1 MKRSSDSFLLLVL
14 FVFSSALAAAPET
27 HKILFIRAGKLIVD
41 AEKPPI
47 DGAEIIV
54 TDGKITAVGKNLEV
68 PAGAEQLDYSHYTVL
83 PGLVDAHTHLWTG
96 AAHRISFRPA
106 RRSARFE
113 GGELR
118 AQFRRRSHA
127 HPRQQRL
134 Y

>member
-1 MKRSSDSFLLLVL
+1 MKHFTILLALI

-96 AAHRISFRPA
+96 QRTASPSVPLAVCA
-106 RRSARFE
+106 LQNQSATR
-113 GGELR
+113 
-118 AQFRRRSHA
+118 
-127 HPRQQRL
+127 
-134 Y
+134 